1 MLFPSPHSPEPRK
14 CSGPPRVARHIIV
27 AGGAQK
33 ALGAVRTMKQAP
45 VATGTAAVTPRF
57 QAPSLHAST
66 TLPEGFSLI
75 ESFEGWDGQT
85 SGWLPEGWT
94 LRSEG
99 SPELTDLESWGI
111 SGSNATFGISA
122 PEGQYMMGISFAT
135 NEQDEWLETPTIEI
149 APNYELKFSAFIDPS
164 FLFCL
169 DNVDWDN
176 MAFIG
181 EPTIAAT
188 LKVMVQPEGGQWT
201 ELWDAVTPYLNMGL
215 DELLYNH
222 PAAWRNYTI
231 SLRICRQKGQA
242 GIPLCRHRRQHHVPR
257 RHQCGSAR
265 S

>member
-1 MLFPSPHSPEPRK
+1 
-14 CSGPPRVARHIIV
+14 
-27 AGGAQK
+27 
-33 ALGAVRTMKQAP
+33 MKQAP